1 MTSISIPFRI
11 AENGRVASTTD
22 LEEAIKQRII
32 DVLVTTKGERV
43 MRPIYGASASDL
55 LFEPVDEL
63 LYGEFKVDALNELN
77 LNVSGATIQNI
88 FVEPATPYLTDD
100 FLTTLNVAVQ
110 YKIGL
115 SNSSLFSF
123 TIGDPGTLTEESF
136 Q

>member
-1 MTSISIPFRI
+1 MTSISVPFRI
-11 AENGRVASTTD
+11 AENGRVATTSD
-22 LEEAIKQRII
+22 IEEAAKQRIL

-43 MRPIYGASASDL
+43 MRPIYGAGAYDL
-55 LFEPVDEL
+55 LFEPMDDL

-77 LNVSGATIQNI
+77 LNVSGVAIQNI

-100 FLTTLNVAVQ
+100 FLTTLDVSVQ
-110 YKIGL
+110 YKVGL

-123 TIGDPGTLTEESF
+123 TVGDPGTLTEESF

>member
-1 MTSISIPFRI
+1 MTAISIPFRI
-11 AENGRVASTTD
+11 AENGRVATTTD

-43 MRPIYGASASDL
+43 MRPIYGASSSDL
-55 LFEPVDEL
+55 LFEPMDDL

-77 LNVSGATIQNI
+77 LNVSGVSIQNI

-100 FLTTLNVAVQ
+100 FLTTLNVSVQ

>member
-1 MTSISIPFRI
+1 MTAISIPFRI

-43 MRPIYGASASDL
+43 MRPIYGASSSDL
-55 LFEPVDEL
+55 LFEPMDDL
-63 LYGEFKVDALNELN
+63 LHGEFKVDALNELN
-77 LNVSGATIQNI
+77 LNVSGVTIQNL

-100 FLTTLNVAVQ
+100 FLTTLNVSVQ

>member
-1 MTSISIPFRI
+1 MTAISKPFRI
-11 AENGRVASTTD
+11 PENGRVASTTD

-43 MRPIYGASASDL
+43 MRPIYGASSSDL
-55 LFEPVDEL
+55 LFEPMDDL
-63 LYGEFKVDALNELN
+63 LHGEFKVDALNELN
-77 LNVSGATIQNI
+77 LNVSGVTIQHL
-88 FVEPATPYLTDD
+88 FVEPATPYMTDD
-100 FLTTLNVAVQ
+100 FLTTQNVSVQ

-123 TIGDPGTLTEESF
+123 TNGDTGTLTEESF